1 MFPYCQKCYKGHQF
15 DSLGNLLYVSKTIGY
30 LANSLDYYFQV
41 GNVEGHPGDSLGYY
55 LSAQKY
61 YKVPR

>member
-1 MFPYCQKCYKGHQF
+1 MFLYCQKCYMGHLF
-15 DSLGNLLYVSKTIGY
+15 DSLGHLCQY
-30 LANSLDYYFQV
+30 V